1 MQNFL
6 ILHGVN
12 LNMFGLRDKKIYGTT
27 TLPEIDASLEKLAD
41 QLGVAVTFFQSNHE
55 GEMVERI
62 HKAYSEPFSGVVINA
77 GAWTHYSHAIADALA
92 ILSIPIVETH
102 LSNIHAREEFRHHSV
117 FSKIV
122 AGSIC
127 GFGPESYL
135 LGLRA
140 CVYLA
145 NVKK

>member
-1 MQNFL
+1 MQNYL

-12 LNMFGLRDKKIYGTT
+12 LDMFGRRDKKIYGTA
-27 TLPEIDASLEKLAD
+27 TLSEIDAALEKLAGE
-41 QLGVAVTFFQSNHE
+41 LGVDVTFFQSNHE

-62 HKAYSEPFSGVVINA
+62 HKANDENLSGVVINA
-77 GAWTHYSHAIADALA
+77 GAWTHYSLAIADALA
-92 ILSIPIVETH
+92 ILSIPVVETH
-102 LSNIHAREEFRHHSV
+102 LSNIHAREEFRQHSV

-145 NVKK
+145 NAKK